1 MCISTELGMGI
12 NKTIV
17 VPIPLSISFHG
28 FHSIPYKISLGSKT
42 RFGSALRITTIAKQ
56 QLFAIVAVVFVLV
69 TNLLILFGNAIKK
82 NCRCPKLFQKP
93 PHRIEPAE
101 CEMMSTKQAVMG
113 AQ

>member
-82 NCRCPKLFQKP
+82 KLPLSKVVPETPTQD
-93 PHRIEPAE
+93 
-101 CEMMSTKQAVMG
+101 
-113 AQ
+113 